1 MAITA
6 LDIKD
11 KQFTTK
17 FRGYNEQE
25 VDEFLDIIVDDYED
39 LVRDN
44 EDERLRNGL
53 ISPSTISQWFS
64 KSIQEGVRGGNWW
77 DENDKAGYWRI
88 RLVPLL
94 ITGI

>member
-53 ISPSTISQWFS
+53 ISPSTISQ
-64 KSIQEGVRGGNWW
+64 
-77 DENDKAGYWRI
+77 
-88 RLVPLL
+88 
-94 ITGI
+94 

>member
-25 VDEFLDIIVDDYED
+25 VDEMILMNFLI
-39 LVRDN
+39 
-44 EDERLRNGL
+44 
-53 ISPSTISQWFS
+53 
-64 KSIQEGVRGGNWW
+64 
-77 DENDKAGYWRI
+77 
-88 RLVPLL
+88 LL
-94 ITGI
+94 